1 MVQELD
7 KEQLK
12 ILRNAFDAFDTEKNG
27 YIQTDM
33 IGIILEMLGQK
44 LDDKS
49 LAAVIREHDQQQT
62 GQLDFEKFAQLA
74 SKYVEVEEDIEAV
87 RRELKE
93 AFRLYDKEGKGY
105 LSLEVLRG
113 ILRELDDK
121 ITEDDLDMMID
132 EIDADGSG
140 GVDFEEFMEVMTG
153 E

>member
-1 MVQELD
+1 MELD
-7 KEQLK
+7 KDQLK
-12 ILRNAFDAFDTEKNG
+12 LLKNAFDAFDTEKNG

-33 IGIILEMLGQK
+33 IGMILEMLGQT

-49 LAAVIREHDQQQT
+49 LAAVIREHDQRQT
-62 GQLDFEKFAQLA
+62 GKLDFEKFAQLA
-74 SKYVEVEEDIEAV
+74 SKYVEVEEDMEIV
-87 RRELKE
+87 QRELKE

-105 LSLEVLRG
+105 LTLEVLRD

-140 GVDFEEFMEVMTG
+140 TVDFDEFMEVMTG
-153 E
+153 